1 MATSAYLFP
10 KPKPREQS
18 GFRYLLSKMWRYR
31 IAYLLILPTVIMM
44 FIVHLL
50 PIVQGTIMSV
60 LDLNGAQKLRL
71 FLNAPYSGLENYE
84 TLIFN
89 TSDAGVKTILNA
101 ARNTVFYAIIVNMG
115 TIGLGLVAAMLLNR
129 RFRGQRFARTLILL
143 PWIIPTYA
151 VGLMWANMW
160 LSETGIINTFL
171 VDVLHLTEQRP
182 FWLIGPNAFWAVVIP
197 TIWRGLPFNTVMLL
211 AGLQVVPDELYEAAQ
226 IDGASIWQQFYY
238 ITLPLLKPVLAIM
251 VLWGIIFTAFGYNIV
266 IMMFG
271 NGGGFPGEYADLL
284 MPAIHRATFSKF
296 SFGIGAAASILM
308 MAAMLVF
315 VGIWMRTFRESFT
328 QEGAV

>member
-1 MATSAYLFP
+1 MATSAYPLPRP
-10 KPKPREQS
+10 KPKNQS
-18 GFRYLLSKMWRYR
+18 GVRALLSRMWRYR
-31 IAYLLILPTVIMM
+31 VAYLLILPTVTMM
-44 FIVHLL
+44 LLVHFL

-60 LDLNGAQKLRL
+60 LDLNGPQKLRL
-71 FLNAPYSGLENYE
+71 FLGAEFSGLENYQ
-84 TLIFN
+84 TLLFN

-101 ARNTVFYAIIVNMG
+101 ARNTFFYTIIVNMG
-115 TIGLGLVAAMLLNR
+115 TIGLGLLAALLLNR
-129 RFRGQRFARTLILL
+129 RFRGQRMARTLLLL

-160 LSETGIINTFL
+160 LSETGIVNTLL
-171 VDVLHLTEQRP
+171 VDILHLSEERP

-226 IDGASIWQQFYY
+226 IDGASIWQQFYF
-238 ITLPLLKPVLAIM
+238 ITLPLLKPVIAIM
-251 VLWGIIFTAFGYNIV
+251 MLWGIIFTAFGYNIV

-271 NGGGFPGEYADLL
+271 NGGGFPGEFADLL

-296 SFGIGAAASILM
+296 SFGIGAAASIVM
-308 MAAMLVF
+308 MAVMLVF
-315 VGIWMRTFRESFT
+315 VGIWMRTFRDSFT